1 MKDLEQ
7 NSLLGKV
14 VNSKAGRDMHRSF
27 IVVGIVSSEYVYIS
41 DGQLRKIEKP
51 KKKKVK
57 HLNFTETVAEEI
69 RVIIISKKQVTN
81 SKIKMF
87 LKSVDIVKEV

>member
-7 NSLLGKV
+7 NSILGKV

-27 IVVGIVSSEYVYIS
+27 IVVGILNSEYVYIS

-57 HLNFTETVAEEI
+57 HLDFTETVAEEI
-69 RVIIISKKQVTN
+69 RVIILSKKQVTN
-81 SKIKMF
+81 SKIKIF

>member
-1 MKDLEQ
+1 MEQ

-14 VNSKAGRDMHRSF
+14 ANSKAGRDMHRSF
-27 IVVGIVSSEYVYIS
+27 IVVGILNSEYVYIS

-51 KKKKVK
+51 KKKKLK
-57 HLNFTETVAEEI
+57 HLNFTETIAEEI
-69 RVIIISKKQVTN
+69 RVMILSKKKVTN
-81 SKIKMF
+81 SKIEKF

>member
-1 MKDLEQ
+1 MEQ

-14 VNSKAGRDMHRSF
+14 VNSKAGRDMHRNF
-27 IVVGIVSSEYVYIS
+27 IVVGIINSEYVYIS
-41 DGQLRKIEKP
+41 DGELRKIEKP

-69 RVIIISKKQVTN
+69 RVIILSKEQVTN
-81 SKIKMF
+81 SKIKIF
-87 LKSVDIVKEV
+87 LKTVDIGKEV

>member
-1 MKDLEQ
+1 MEQ

-14 VNSKAGRDMHRSF
+14 VNSKAGRDMHRNF
-27 IVVGIVSSEYVYIS
+27 IVVGILNSEYVYIS

-57 HLNFTETVAEEI
+57 HLNFTETIAEEI
-69 RVIIISKKQVTN
+69 RVMILSKKQVTN
-81 SKIKMF
+81 SKIKIF

>member
-1 MKDLEQ
+1 VKDLEQ

-27 IVVGIVSSEYVYIS
+27 IVVGIINSEYVYIS

-57 HLNFTETVAEEI
+57 HLNFTDTVAEEI
-69 RVIIISKKQVTN
+69 RVIIVSKKQVTN
-81 SKIKMF
+81 SKIKIF
-87 LKSVDIVKEV
+87 LKSVDIGKEV